1 MVLPIFQVDAFATE
15 LFRGNPAA
23 VCPLSEWLPDKT
35 MQAIAA
41 ENNLAE
47 TAFFV
52 RNGSSYALRWFT
64 PAIEVPLCGHATLA
78 SAFVIF
84 EYLDPSAEGIR
95 FTTASGELVVTR
107 SGKLLAMDFPSL
119 QSKPCEPPDD
129 LIQGLVRVPLE
140 VRHSGESGKIGK
152 YLAVYAS
159 EEDVRLLQ
167 PEMSYLV
174 RLERHG
180 VVATAPGDRADFVSR
195 FFAPALGVPED
206 PVTGSAHCVL
216 VPYWAERL
224 NKKQF
229 HAQQISPRGGELLC
243 QLEGERVILAGKAVC
258 FLRGSILLADAE
270 PDSAPPR

>member
-1 MVLPIFQVDAFATE
+1 MVLPIFQVDAFAAE

-84 EYLDPSAEGIR
+84 EYLDSSAEGIR
-95 FTTASGELVVTR
+95 FTTASGELVVKR

-119 QSKPCEPPDD
+119 QSVPCEPPDD

-180 VVATAPGDRADFVSR
+180 VIATAPGDKADFVSR

-224 NKKQF
+224 NKKQL
-229 HAQQISPRGGELLC
+229 HAQQISPRGGEILC
-243 QLEGERVILAGKAVC
+243 QVEGERVILAGKAVC
-258 FLRGSILLADAE
+258 FLRGSVLLPDAE
-270 PDSAPPR
+270 PESAPPR

>member
-84 EYLDPSAEGIR
+84 EYLDPSAEGVH
-95 FTTASGELVVTR
+95 FTTASGELSVTR
-107 SGKLLAMDFPSL
+107 AGKLLAMDLPRYNAE
-119 QSKPCEPPDD
+119 PCPPPDD
-129 LIQGLVRVPLE
+129 LIQGLVRVPRE
-140 VRHSGESGKIGK
+140 VRHYSESDKKGN
-152 YLAVYAS
+152 YLAIYDS

-167 PEMSYLV
+167 PELAFLG
-174 RLERHG
+174 RLARHG
-180 VVATAPGDRADFVSR
+180 VIVTAPGDNADFVSR
-195 FFAPALGVPED
+195 YFAPAIGIPED

-224 NKKQF
+224 SKKQF

-258 FLRGSILLADAE
+258 FLRGSVLLPDAE
-270 PDSAPPR
+270 PDSAPTR